1 MRFKWQVVL
10 LIKATLQK
18 LHVFILSN
26 PDGLCATI
34 EEGNT
39 LAPDS
44 NLWCH
49 ARKKINICC
58 QAYANSFIP
67 SRRGERSK
75 IATVGSIEQ
84 YPKSAAL
91 PLFCRFF
98 RQMWQKSTPL
108 YRSDLVAVG
117 DISKGKQS
125 SCWRKKNQF
134 TVYTVL
140 NFCWMYM
147 PCTWYALSEK
157 DEGIEAHNNY
167 WILLYKDTNRQIR
180 VYVSN
185 H

>member
-1 MRFKWQVVL
+1 MVSVRQLQRAIHQRQIQIFDVMQEKKSIFVVKHMQIPSYQVVEVKDL
-10 LIKATLQK
+10 RSLRQVAQSN
-18 LHVFILSN
+18 IL
-26 PDGLCATI
+26 
-34 EEGNT
+34 
-39 LAPDS
+39 
-44 NLWCH
+44 
-49 ARKKINICC
+49 
-58 QAYANSFIP
+58 
-67 SRRGERSK
+67 
-75 IATVGSIEQ
+75 
-84 YPKSAAL
+84 KSAAL

-167 WILLYKDTNRQIR
+167 
-180 VYVSN
+180 
-185 H
+185 